1 MPEPEVTLGPHST
14 VVNAFSRAFA
24 RQNSQFEKGKF
35 HSIFFVLRNS
45 NDYNCYQKVEKMYIH
60 VTPFI
65 MYVNQQDAQNSCD

>member
-1 MPEPEVTLGPHST
+1 MPEPEVTLGPHNT

-35 HSIFFVLRNS
+35 HSLFFVFRNS
-45 NDYNCYQKVEKMYIH
+45 NDYNCYNKLKKK

-65 MYVNQQDAQNSCD
+65 AHVFCVSYLETG